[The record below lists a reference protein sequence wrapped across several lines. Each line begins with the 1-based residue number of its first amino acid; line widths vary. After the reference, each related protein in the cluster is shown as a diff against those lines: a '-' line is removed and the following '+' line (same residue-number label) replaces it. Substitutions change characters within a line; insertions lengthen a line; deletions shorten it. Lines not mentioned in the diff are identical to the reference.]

1 MKRLLSEIFRFLLV
15 GGVAFFIDFFLL
27 YLFTEIIG
35 IYYLISAVIAFLGAL
50 AFNYILSLSW
60 VFKERKRKG
69 FSGALIFL
77 ALSLMGLILNQ
88 IILYLTVEGININY
102 LWGKI
107 IAAFIVMVYN
117 FTTRKIF
124 IEGNTG

>member
-1 MKRLLSEIFRFLLV
+1 MKRILSEIYRFLLV
-15 GGVAFFIDFFLL
+15 GGAAFLIDLFLL

-35 IYYLISAVIAFLGAL
+35 IHYLISAAIAFIGAL
-50 AFNYILSLSW
+50 AFNYILSLNW
-60 VFKERKRKG
+60 VFRGGKRKG

-88 IILYLTVEGININY
+88 IILLLAVEGININY
-102 LWGKI
+102 LWGKV

-117 FTTRKIF
+117 FTTRKVF
-124 IEGNTG
+124 IEGNAG